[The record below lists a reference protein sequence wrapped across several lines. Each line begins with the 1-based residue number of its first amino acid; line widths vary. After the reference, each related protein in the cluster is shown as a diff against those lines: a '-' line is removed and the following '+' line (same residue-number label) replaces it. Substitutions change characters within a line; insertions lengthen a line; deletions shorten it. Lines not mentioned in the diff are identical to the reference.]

1 MVTWRLNAE
10 CYILRIQVL
19 TVSVVIPV
27 RNGARLL
34 RSCLEAIELSKSA
47 VRECIVVD
55 DHSSDGSRSVAQ
67 AAGAVVLQT
76 RSTLGPAAARNLG
89 AAYASGDLFVFL
101 DADVCVLADT
111 LQRIRARFEDEPTLD
126 ALFGSYDAEPAAP
139 GLVSQYKNLLQHYVH
154 QHGRTESET
163 FWSGCGAVRSS
174 VFRASGGFDERYT
187 RPSIED
193 IDLGYR
199 LKAAGCRIALDPG
212 IQVRH
217 LKKWRLGGLLY
228 SDIFDR
234 ALPWTWLIVRSRR
247 LPDDLNL
254 SVSQRVTSVSIVGA
268 VALSISGL
276 VAGTPL
282 ILAITYLTFPRISG
296 ILETWKRQTLSGTQ
310 SSGSRTSITADSS

>member
-1 MVTWRLNAE
+1 
-10 CYILRIQVL
+10 
-19 TVSVVIPV
+19 
-27 RNGARLL
+27 
-34 RSCLEAIELSKSA
+34 
-47 VRECIVVD
+47 
-55 DHSSDGSRSVAQ
+55 
-67 AAGAVVLQT
+67 
-76 RSTLGPAAARNLG
+76 
-89 AAYASGDLFVFL
+89 
-101 DADVCVLADT
+101 VCVLADT

-310 SSGSRTSITADSS
+310 SSGSRTSIIAASSWWKCAGLMAS